1 MKLSILPIL
10 IATVT
15 AFVPRAATTFS
26 TGLNAK
32 ENGRREFFTQAASQV
47 AATATLVISPS
58 LTNAV
63 DAPTKPK
70 IYTTD
75 NGVKYAVLKQ
85 STVKISKDRNLSVTN
100 PKPGDLVVIDYTG
113 YLSNGQIFDATHAE
127 GKKSALIFKLDTGSV
142 IPGIDD
148 VVNYMT
154 VGDKIQAIIPPALAY
169 GDKGVCL
176 ENGECLVKP
185 GATLVY
191 DITLTRASLPPP

>member
-1 MKLSILPIL
+1 MAWS
-10 IATVT
+10 TVT

-113 YLSNGQIFDATHAE
+113 YLSNGQVSGQLLSPLSKLRYLNYIIIEESDHTNDDSIIVTITI
-127 GKKSALIFKLDTGSV
+127 GPKKS
-142 IPGIDD
+142 P
-148 VVNYMT
+148 
-154 VGDKIQAIIPPALAY
+154 
-169 GDKGVCL
+169 
-176 ENGECLVKP
+176 
-185 GATLVY
+185 
-191 DITLTRASLPPP
+191 

>member
-1 MKLSILPIL
+1 MIFYIFKINLDKNSPNKETIFLVKI
-10 IATVT
+10 
-15 AFVPRAATTFS
+15 TF
-26 TGLNAK
+26 
-32 ENGRREFFTQAASQV
+32 R
-47 AATATLVISPS
+47 IS
-58 LTNAV
+58 LT
-63 DAPTKPK
+63 
-70 IYTTD
+70 
-75 NGVKYAVLKQ
+75 
-85 STVKISKDRNLSVTN
+85 
-100 PKPGDLVVIDYTG
+100 
-113 YLSNGQIFDATHAE
+113 QIFDATHAE